1 MAKMPDRLWLK
12 ILLGL
17 LLGVLAGALLGPDLG
32 LVSAK
37 AAGTLSS
44 WLALPGNL
52 FIDLIRF
59 IVIPL
64 VISSVALGI
73 AGSGSAKLVQKLGV
87 AILGFFLVMIVVSA
101 SISIAITW
109 VLKPGAYFNR
119 AAMESAG
126 TVAANVP
133 MPTSIAVDIPSAIID
148 LIPPNPFTALSE
160 GNMLEIIIA
169 AAIFG
174 AALLVMRAA
183 EAAPLRHLLESVQAA
198 SLTVI
203 NFLMRFAPIAVFGLL
218 AKVMITNGL
227 GVLVGFGA
235 YIGTFLLVLAVILV
249 IYAVIVAALG
259 RNPFEFARN
268 IREPFLLG
276 FSTSSSSATMP
287 VTLQTA
293 ETKLGIS
300 PTVSRMVIP
309 LGTTINM
316 DGTAAYQACVVV
328 FLAQV
333 FGIDLSVGQL
343 VMLVLLSIA
352 ASVGAPGTPGG
363 VLAILVGVL
372 SQFGIPPEGFAI
384 VLAVDRILDM
394 SRTTVNITGDLVT
407 SAFVQKI
414 SGFGGQVPLKKTS

>member
-1 MAKMPDRLWLK
+1 MAKPRDRLWLK
-12 ILLGL
+12 ILIGLALGA
-17 LLGVLAGALLGPDLG
+17 VAGILLGPDVG
-32 LVSAK
+32 LVPRSAAK
-37 AAGTLSS
+37 MATN

-73 AGSGSAKLVQKLGV
+73 AGGGNAKIVQKLGL
-87 AILGFFLVMIVVSA
+87 AILGFFLTMIVVSA
-101 SISIAITW
+101 SISITITT
-109 VLKPGAYFNR
+109 VLNPGAFFDKTTMANPDQ
-119 AAMESAG
+119 
-126 TVAANVP
+126 VAAQVP
-133 MPTSIAVDIPSAIID
+133 EPAAVARDVPSAIVD
-148 LIPPNPFTALSE
+148 LVPTNPFAAMAE

-174 AALLVMRAA
+174 AAILVMKAG
-183 EAAPLRHLLESVQAA
+183 EAAPLRHLLESVQTA
-198 SLTVI
+198 SLTII
-203 NFLMRFAPIAVFGLL
+203 NFLMRFAPIAVFGLI

-227 GVLVGFGA
+227 GALAGLGA
-235 YIGTFLLVLAVILV
+235 YIGTFLLVLVSILLVYGLIVI
-249 IYAVIVAALG
+249 ALG
-259 RNPFEFARN
+259 RNPFDFARN
-268 IREPFLLG
+268 IREPFLLA

-316 DGTAAYQACVVV
+316 DGTAAYQSCVVV

-333 FGIDLSVGQL
+333 YGIDLGIGQI
-343 VMLVLLSIA
+343 VTLVLLSVA
-352 ASVGAPGTPGG
+352 ASVGAPGAPGG

-394 SRTTVNITGDLVT
+394 SRTTVNVTGDMVT
-407 SAFVQKI
+407 ATFVQKI
-414 SGFGGQVPLKKTS
+414 SGLPAHAAIKKTS